1 MRRNLIHLLL
11 SVALIFQGMG
21 VVCAYGPMSDFMVMQ
36 GAMVGNMASAM
47 AADSNPCSS
56 GQQNQGMQQA
66 PSSVVSASVASHQP
80 LLRPTNL
87 GFPKL
92 PLTITKSIEEMLKP
106 PGMAEDPNILNRPLA
121 RDWADGIRLTPV
133 FNRDVVAQFFPE
145 LSGAPF

>member
-56 GQQNQGMQQA
+56 GHIAGQDCMQSCA
-66 PSSVVSASVASHQP
+66 MPAELPRMVLVVEP
-80 LLRPTNL
+80 LFLSDALALPPTVSL
-87 GFPKL
+87 VDYVQV
-92 PLTITKSIEEMLKP
+92 P
-106 PGMAEDPNILNRPLA
+106 P
-121 RDWADGIRLTPV
+121 TPPPI
-133 FNRDVVAQFFPE
+133 A
-145 LSGAPF
+145 